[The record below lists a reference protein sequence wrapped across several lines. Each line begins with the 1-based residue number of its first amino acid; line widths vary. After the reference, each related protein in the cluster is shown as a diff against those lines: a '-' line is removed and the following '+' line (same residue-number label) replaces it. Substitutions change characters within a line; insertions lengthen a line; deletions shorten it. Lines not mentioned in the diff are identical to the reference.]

1 MSSTRHQ
8 MASQA
13 TVAAS
18 PRRNFVA
25 RLIASTAGLAGLMA
39 APRSLFALSESAGP
53 GDEDW
58 MAALTGKHRVIFDV
72 SAHLNGKGL
81 AQTRNYLNAWENDFK
96 AAEREINVVI
106 GIHGDAIPIV
116 LQDALWSSLKIGEQ
130 YGVRDAA
137 TSAPAIRNVFQTANL
152 SPGGV
157 VTAEQTVEAL
167 QHRGVRFLVCRN
179 TIAGATQKLAA
190 AGLGTADTIR
200 AAIVAGLLPNVIVVP
215 AMVVAITQL
224 QEKGLAYTKIG

>member
-1 MSSTRHQ
+1 MSSIRHQ
-8 MASQA
+8 KACQA

-72 SAHLNGKGL
+72 AAHLNGKGL

-96 AAEREINVVI
+96 VAEREINVVI

-137 TSAPAIRNVFQTANL
+137 TNAPAIRNVFQTANL

-200 AAIVAGLLPNVIVVP
+200 AAIVGGLLPNVIVVP